1 MCVGVYADKH
11 PCVCVCIWPE
21 VNIKCLPQSFPTL
34 CFYTDSLSLG
44 LAYFLPMLSL
54 TVLELQENAPVSFSM
69 GDGGASSGSLEFLP
83 TESSL
88 KSPGN

>member
-1 MCVGVYADKH
+1 
-11 PCVCVCIWPE
+11 
-21 VNIKCLPQSFPTL
+21 
-34 CFYTDSLSLG
+34 
-44 LAYFLPMLSL
+44 MLSL